1 MGERSFAEDVKQLGY
16 GAGATLR
23 GEGILAITKTLLQS
37 GVSYVGGYPGAPISH
52 LLDVLADANEPLLNP
67 LGIYFEMSGSEAAA
81 AALLGASIN
90 YPVRGAVTWKS
101 VVGTNVAS
109 DALSH
114 VASAGVAG
122 GALVVIGE
130 DYGEGASILQER
142 THSAA
147 LKSSIPLID
156 PRNDLGHFARMVEE
170 GFGLSEA
177 SNEPVFF
184 SIRIRAC
191 HMRGT
196 LTCKDNVPPRI
207 SMLSP
212 LGRPSFSLERI
223 NLPPFTYQME
233 AQKFERRMP
242 AARRYVLERG
252 LNELFP
258 GDESDVGLVMQGG
271 LWNTTVRGLETLG
284 LADVRGRTPIPLLV
298 LNVLHPLVPE
308 QLVGFLRGKRRV
320 LVVEEGMPNYIER
333 ELKAIA
339 HDERLDVEIHG
350 KDVLSPHGEYV
361 PQLVIRGLA
370 RFLAAGGLARV
381 GGTEIQRR
389 YERLVEHQAK
399 IREALPEPVAK
410 RPPSF
415 CTGCPERPLFSAMKI
430 LRQQD
435 PSVGD
440 THVAADIG
448 CTTFSTQAPFN
459 VGNTVLGYGMGLA
472 SAGAVA
478 PLFGKRVI
486 SVMGDGGF
494 WHNGLLNGVAS
505 AVYNKQNS
513 VLVIV
518 DNRYAAATGQHH
530 HPSTGTNARKEPT
543 GMTIPDALRGVGVTW
558 IREVSSYRI
567 PEMMRTLHE
576 ALTTEERGLKVVIA
590 RGECQLERQR
600 RERPRVRGLLAK
612 GQRVEQP
619 RFGVDPDVCTGDHS
633 CMRLNGCPSLTLEP
647 NPDPLREDPVAHVD
661 DTCVGCG
668 VCGEV
673 AHAAALCPSFYEVR
687 AIAHPSGWERVLA
700 RVRRTV
706 IGWLAGSGE
715 RSARPIAR
723 RAPRQVPVP
732 GR

>member
-1 MGERSFAEDVKQLGY
+1 MERSFADDVKQLGY
-16 GAGATLR
+16 GAGQVLR
-23 GEGILAITKTLLQS
+23 GEGILAITKALLEA

-52 LLDVLADANEPLLNP
+52 LLDVLADANEPLLEP
-67 LGIYFEMSGSEAAA
+67 MGIYYEMSGSEAAA

-90 YPVRGAVTWKS
+90 YPLRGAVTWKS

-114 VASAGVAG
+114 VASAGVVG

-156 PRNDLGHFARMVEE
+156 PKNSLPSFARMVEE

-177 SNEPVFF
+177 CHEPVFF

-196 LTCKDNVPPRI
+196 LVCRDNVRPAL
-207 SMLSP
+207 SMRSP
-212 LGRPSFSLERI
+212 LGAPRFSLERI

-233 AQKFERRMP
+233 AQKFEQRLP

-252 LNELFP
+252 LNEHHP
-258 GDESDVGLVMQGG
+258 GDESDLGIVMQGG
-271 LWNTTVRGLETLG
+271 LWNTTLRGLHVLG
-284 LADVRGRTPIPLLV
+284 LADLHGRTPIPLCV

-308 QLVGFLRGKRRV
+308 ELIAFLRTKRRV
-320 LVVEEGMPNYIER
+320 LVVEEGMPNHVER
-333 ELKAIA
+333 DLKAIA
-339 HDERLDVEIHG
+339 HDEKLDVEIHG
-350 KDVLSPHGEYV
+350 KDLLSPHGEYV
-361 PQLVIRGLA
+361 PQLVLRGLH
-370 RFLAAGGLARV
+370 RFLTGGWLKSVSATAL
-381 GGTEIQRR
+381 GER
-389 YERLVEHQAK
+389 YERLVGHQER
-399 IREALPEPVAK
+399 IHRVLPRPVDK
-410 RPPSF
+410 RPPTF
-415 CTGCPERPLFSAMKI
+415 CTGCPERPIFSAMKI
-430 LRQQD
+430 LRSND
-435 PSVGD
+435 PAIGE

-494 WHNGLLNGVAS
+494 WHNGLTNGVAS
-505 AVYNKQNS
+505 AVYNQQDS

-518 DNRYAAATGQHH
+518 DNLYTSATGQHH
-530 HPSTGTNARKEPT
+530 NPSTGTNARREPT
-543 GMTIPDALRGVGVTW
+543 GMTISEALRGVGVRW
-558 IREVSSYRI
+558 IRTLDSYRI
-567 PEMMRTLHE
+567 PDMIRTLRE
-576 ALTTEERGLKVVIA
+576 ALTTRQLGLKVIIA

-600 RERPRVRGLLAK
+600 RERPQARKRIEAGERVVG
-612 GQRVEQP
+612 P

-633 CMRLNGCPSLTLEP
+633 CMRFNGCPSLTLRP
-647 NPDPLREDPVAHVD
+647 SPDPLREDPIAHVD
-661 DTCVGCG
+661 ETCVGCG

-673 AHAAALCPSFYEVR
+673 AHAAVLCPSFYETRVV
-687 AIAHPSGWERVLA
+687 ANPSRWERFLG
-700 RVRRTV
+700 RVRRSV
-706 IGWLAGSGE
+706 IRRLALAVE
-715 RSARPIAR
+715 
-723 RAPRQVPVP
+723 
-732 GR
+732 

>member
-1 MGERSFAEDVKQLGY
+1 MAAVERSFAEDVKQLGY
-16 GAGATLR
+16 GAGQRLR
-23 GEGILAITKTLLQS
+23 GEGILAITKALLQS

-52 LLDVLADANEPLLNP
+52 LLDVLADANEPLLGP
-67 LGIYFEMSGSEAAA
+67 LGIYYEMSGSEAAA

-90 YPVRGAVTWKS
+90 YPMRGAVTWKS

-114 VASAGVAG
+114 VASAGVVG

-156 PRNDLGHFARMVEE
+156 PRNDLGHFANMVEA
-170 GFGLSEA
+170 GFALSEA
-177 SNEPVFF
+177 CHEPVFF

-196 LTCKDNVPPRI
+196 LVCKDNVPPKI
-207 SMLSP
+207 SMRAP
-212 LGRPSFSLERI
+212 LGTPSFSLERI

-233 AQKFERRMP
+233 AMKFERRLP
-242 AARRYVLERG
+242 AARAFIVEHG
-252 LNELFP
+252 LNEHRH
-258 GDESDVGLVMQGG
+258 GTESEVGIVMQGG
-271 LWNTTVRGLETLG
+271 LWNTTVRGLYELG
-284 LADVRGRTPIPLLV
+284 LADVHGRTPIPLLV
-298 LNVLHPLVPE
+298 LNVLHPVVPE
-308 QLVGFLRGKRRV
+308 ELIAFLRGKRRV

-333 ELKAIA
+333 ELGALA
-339 HDERLDVEIHG
+339 HEAKLDVEIHG
-350 KDVLSPHGEYV
+350 KDVFSPHGEYV
-361 PQLVIRGLA
+361 PQLVIRGLQT
-370 RFLAAGGLARV
+370 FLTASRLTSAPAGAV
-381 GGTEIQRR
+381 HER
-389 YERLVEHQAK
+389 YQRLVEHQGR

-435 PSVGD
+435 PSVGE

-478 PLFGKRVI
+478 PLFGKRVV

-494 WHNGLLNGVAS
+494 WHNGLTNGVAS
-505 AVYNKQNS
+505 AVYNKQDS

-518 DNRYAAATGQHH
+518 DNMYTSATGQHH
-530 HPSTGTNARKEPT
+530 NPSTGTNARREPT
-543 GMTIPDALRGVGVTW
+543 GMTIPDALRGVGVRW
-558 IREVSSYRI
+558 IREVNSYRI
-567 PEMMRTLHE
+567 PEMLRTLRE
-576 ALTTEERGLKVVIA
+576 ALTTRTAGLKVIIA

-600 RERPRVRGLLAK
+600 REKPLAR
-612 GQRVEQP
+612 QRIAAGASVVQP
-619 RFGVDPDVCTGDHS
+619 KFGIDPDVCTGDHS
-633 CMRLNGCPSLTLEP
+633 CMRLNGCPSLTLKA
-647 NPDPLREDPVAHVD
+647 NPDPLRQDPIAHVD

-673 AHAAALCPSFYEVR
+673 AHAAVLCPSFYEVR
-687 AIAHPSGWERVLA
+687 VIRNPSAWQRFIGRI
-700 RVRRTV
+700 RRAV
-706 IGWLAGSGE
+706 IGRLSGASNGAAEVPDGLAPAGL
-715 RSARPIAR
+715 R
-723 RAPRQVPVP
+723 R
-732 GR
+732 